1 MDFRNETNKNM
12 SERSGSKY
20 ARELF
25 QSSITKEIENKWR
38 DYDDRY
44 QEALEIIAQQ
54 KKKPDL
60 LELDQFLHQS
70 LPGLI
75 RARNPPHIIHSELAQ
90 IMKWKL
96 TRGKMRPLQKLVE
109 SNHAQTV
116 ISTST
121 NAFREL
127 EQGHIKEAFD
137 IICELKG
144 IGIATASA
152 IFSLISPGTCPFMA
166 DEVIES
172 STSHGRDYTYRVFS
186 DMNDA
191 LQRKATE
198 LGWNA
203 ERVGKSLWVCAI
215 IGDRSEDDAPV
226 VKVTGK
232 RGSKAAQ
239 ETPEES
245 NKSKKRAKTSKK

>member
-1 MDFRNETNKNM
+1 M

-25 QSSITKEIENKWR
+25 QSSMTKEVENKWR

-44 QEALEIIAQQ
+44 QEALEIVAQK

-60 LELDQFLHQS
+60 LELDRFLHQN
-70 LPGLI
+70 LAELI
-75 RARNPPHIIHSELAQ
+75 KSRNPPHILHSELAQ

-109 SNHAQTV
+109 SNKAEIV

-127 EQGHIKEAFD
+127 EQGHIREAFD

-152 IFSLISPGTCPFMA
+152 IFSVVSPVTCPFMA

-172 STSHGRDYTYRVFS
+172 ATSSGRDYTFKIFL
-186 DMNDA
+186 DMNNS
-191 LQRKATE
+191 LQRKASE

-203 ERVGKSLWVCAI
+203 ERVGRALWVCAVLGEI
-215 IGDRSEDDAPV
+215 KEDEPI

-232 RGSKAAQ
+232 RNLKPPAQ
-239 ETPEES
+239 PLEEDPPKN
-245 NKSKKRAKTSKK
+245 NKRSRISKK